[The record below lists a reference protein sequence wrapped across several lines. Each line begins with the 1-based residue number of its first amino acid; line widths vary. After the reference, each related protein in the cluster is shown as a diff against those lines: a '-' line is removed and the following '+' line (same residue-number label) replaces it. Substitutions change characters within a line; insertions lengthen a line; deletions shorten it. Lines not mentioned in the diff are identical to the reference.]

1 MIELDTTASYGA
13 KIRVV
18 GVGGGGGNAINSMI
32 LRGLSGV
39 DFIAANTDVQ
49 ALRANLAPTKIQ
61 VGKDYTRGLGAG
73 ADPAVGE
80 KSIEE
85 NIEEIKEALGS
96 SDMIFVT
103 AGMGGGTGTGG
114 APVVARVGREMGAL
128 VVGIVT
134 KPFQWE
140 ARKRNA
146 VAEAGIEELRKHVDA
161 LIVIPNQK
169 LMSVID
175 KKTSFKEAFQKVDD
189 VLYNATRGI
198 ADIISGHGYINVD
211 FADVRTIM
219 KGMGD
224 ALMGI
229 GSATGE
235 NRAKEAAENALNSPL
250 LEGISIKGA
259 QGVLVNISAGS
270 NLAMYEIDEAI
281 RIIEAAAGE
290 DVNLIQGIV
299 LDETLEDEIRIT
311 VVATGFEKKE
321 AEEIIEAHNH
331 IEEVAVIPEVKV
343 EVAAPVVDV
352 QQIQQPVVQVL
363 QQQQSYVQQ
372 AAEQQHLYT
381 QQYRAAASANG
392 RISIGGGNN
401 YSQPRPVLSS
411 QSNNGNTA
419 ANPGNRGGYPV
430 ANASPTGVQEL
441 QKFDEPAYLRR
452 TTPVNSTP
460 NSVTPPS
467 PSEKVTSG
475 VEKPAFLR
483 KIMD

>member
-32 LRGLSGV
+32 SRGLSGV

-49 ALRANLAPTKIQ
+49 ALRANLAPVKIQ
-61 VGKDYTRGLGAG
+61 VGKEYTRGLGAG
-73 ADPAVGE
+73 ADPSVGE

-85 NIEEIKEALGS
+85 NIEEIKEAIGS

-114 APVVARVGREMGAL
+114 APVVARIGREMGAL

-146 VAEAGIEELRKHVDA
+146 VAECGIEELRKHVDA

-175 KKTSFKEAFQKVDD
+175 KKTSFKDAFQKVDD
-189 VLYNATRGI
+189 ILYNATRGI

-229 GSATGE
+229 GSARGE
-235 NRAKEAAENALNSPL
+235 NRAREAAENALNSPL

-270 NLAMYEIDEAI
+270 NLAMFEIDEAI
-281 RIIEAAAGE
+281 RIIESAAGD

-299 LDETLEDEIRIT
+299 LDESLEDEIRIT

-321 AEEIIEAHNH
+321 AVETV
-331 IEEVAVIPEVKV
+331 EVLEKEVEV
-343 EVAAPVVDV
+343 VAIQEVQQAEVAA
-352 QQIQQPVVQVL
+352 QAQPAQVY
-363 QQQQSYVQQ
+363 QQQAYVQQ
-372 AAEQQHLYT
+372 AAEQQSYGQ
-381 QQYRAAASANG
+381 QQYRVAAANG
-392 RISIGGGNN
+392 RISINSGTANG
-401 YSQPRPVLSS
+401 YVRPTQPVAQTPQPTNVQQQPSRPS
-411 QSNNGNTA
+411 
-419 ANPGNRGGYPV
+419 YPV

-452 TTPVNSTP
+452 NNGATSPLS
-460 NSVTPPS
+460 SPS
-467 PSEKVTSG
+467 PSEKTTSG